1 MAEEIF
7 QSGIIPSDSDFRQF
21 NIYGNIPGLDMVQI
35 ENGFVYHTKYDV
47 IDVIPRESLQN
58 TGDNILSLVRGLA
71 NATELHDTEAHKGGH
86 AVFFDFLGIYFIY
99 YSETTGILLNLSVAG
114 AALIFVFVSIWR
126 IADVSHVSISHVVR
140 WFILVLII
148 QVISFL
154 LGLALP
160 IVVSY
165 VFENLGLS
173 LTYYSSPLLVIGLY
187 VCPSLIGLSLPTTIY
202 YSLQGNDKI
211 STAYHLQLAL
221 HAQAII
227 LALLTTGLTL
237 FGLRTTYVLVI
248 PLIFYILSLALNL
261 LTTLHDRGYAWTGF
275 LTASQI
281 IPFLHSSYLIYFFVK
296 TIIPMCARSGSASDQ
311 DVYIAFLAA
320 VGTVLSFGFLIPL
333 INTFRRP
340 SLMIFCLL
348 ATTALSMY
356 LASSTQI
363 GFPFRPR
370 TNGQRVAYL
379 QVRNMFYEYD
389 GTLSKDESGCLFN
402 FQDRRE
408 ETTFLEAKVNLTGL
422 VSIKSNCDKY
432 MMCGMP
438 LYDYRYV
445 QNRLQSKW
453 LPRSEP
459 IVPPG
464 LTTLEVLNKTRL
476 NPTTVRFE
484 FNLTGPSHMS
494 VFIQP
499 YEDVEISNWSF
510 LRSYLDSPPA
520 APLSY
525 HLYFT
530 YGIDSSPLNFFLE
543 FTKADGDF
551 KVPMFQLAVSGHY
564 IGYEGD
570 AQSEKFASSFPSY
583 AILAQWPAL
592 YQRYIF

>member
-7 QSGIIPSDSDFRQF
+7 QSGFIPSDSDFRQF

-35 ENGFVYHTKYDV
+35 ENGFVYHTEYDV

-58 TGDNILSLVRGLA
+58 SGDNILSLVRGLV

-86 AVFFDFLGIYFIY
+86 AVFFDFLGIYFIH
-99 YSETTGILLNLSVAG
+99 YSETTGIILNLTVSG
-114 AALIFVFVSIWR
+114 AALIFVFVSMWR
-126 IADVSHVSISHVVR
+126 IAAVSHVSISHVVR

-148 QVISFL
+148 QVISFGF
-154 LGLALP
+154 GLALP

-165 VFENLGLS
+165 VFEDLGLS

-187 VCPSLIGLSLPTTIY
+187 VCPSLIGLSLPITIY

-211 STAYHLQLAL
+211 STAFHLQLAL
-221 HAQAII
+221 HAQAVI

-248 PLIFYILSLALNL
+248 PLIFYVLSLALNL

-275 LTASQI
+275 AMASQL
-281 IPFLHSSYLIYFFVK
+281 IPFLHSSYLIYFFVR

-311 DVYIAFLAA
+311 DVYIAFLGA

-333 INTFRRP
+333 INTFRRA
-340 SLMIFCLL
+340 SLVIFCLL
-348 ATTALSMY
+348 ATTALSIY

-389 GTLSKDESGCLFN
+389 GTLSKDESGYLFN

-494 VFIQP
+494 VFIKP
-499 YEDVEISNWSF
+499 YEDVQISNWSF

-520 APLSY
+520 APLAY
-525 HLYFT
+525 HIYFT

-543 FTKADGDF
+543 FTKANGDF